1 MTTIQRVTGW
11 ICGLPDDFTNS
22 PISTPVEEE
31 AAPPQSQSRKRKKV
45 QEPSPPATVAD
56 MDDLET
62 PTNKR
67 QRLILATD
75 TELTPR
81 PLYDPSSD
89 PVKAPSL
96 SGSNTSGQSRSTSPL
111 KRQFLELRLDE
122 TGVEMRALSVD
133 TLKALP
139 NEDAAS
145 LLRIMRRIGTCKGFL
160 PENKREEILQDHGI
174 GDGDLDDWDSA
185 FKDSSAFD
193 DLPGRIPS
201 PGEIR
206 LVREWTTDCID
217 SKHEEAGWNDEVHF
231 RLLQAIF
238 REPGEKGG
246 GLFNITTRYAARSPV
261 DSNLILTKLD
271 SNTARP
277 HKNWLP
283 RSVGSKMVD
292 FCVYADTAYTDA
304 TSFKTHE
311 AFCRTT
317 LTKSVNQ
324 TDFQRLQMRP
334 IVLSIETKAGNQN
347 LDAAELQIG
356 VWHAAQWAFLRSS
369 LIAVKR
375 AHPNR
380 PATEQEIKAADEA
393 LASLRFI
400 PAVIVQGHRWLFV
413 LSTRQ
418 GHKTILWKEWQF
430 GSTSTVVETYQT
442 VAGIRHL
449 TAWAEKVYLPWFEKE
464 ILAYY
469 KPGLG

>member
-1 MTTIQRVTGW
+1 MSTTQRVTGW
-11 ICGLPDDFTNS
+11 IRGLPNDFTNS
-22 PISTPVEEE
+22 PVSPPAEEE
-31 AAPPQSQSRKRKKV
+31 APASQNQSHKRRKV

-56 MDDLET
+56 MDDPET

-67 QRLILATD
+67 QRLTLVTD

-81 PLYDPSSD
+81 PLYEPLSD
-89 PVKAPSL
+89 PRKAPSL
-96 SGSNTSGQSRSTSPL
+96 SGSNTSSQSRSTSPL

-122 TGVEMRALSVD
+122 TGVETRALSVD

-160 PENKREEILQDHGI
+160 PENKREEILQGHGI
-174 GDGDLDDWDSA
+174 GDSDLDDWDSA
-185 FKDSSAFD
+185 FKDSRAFD

-201 PGEIR
+201 SGEIR
-206 LVREWTTDCID
+206 LVCEWTTDCID
-217 SKHEEAGWNDEVHF
+217 FKHEEAGWNDEVHF

-246 GLFNITTRYAARSPV
+246 GLFNIAT
-261 DSNLILTKLD
+261 

-283 RSVGSKMVD
+283 RSAGSKLVD
-292 FCVYADTAYTDA
+292 FCVYADTAYIDA

-334 IVLSIETKAGNQN
+334 IVLSIETKAGNQS

-375 AHPNR
+375 AHPTR
-380 PATEQEIKAADEA
+380 PATEQEVKAADEA

-430 GSTSTVVETYQT
+430 GSTSTVVEAYQA
-442 VAGIRHL
+442 VAGIRQL
-449 TAWAEKVYLPWFEKE
+449 TAWAENVYLPWFEKE

-469 KPGLG
+469 KASLG

>member
-1 MTTIQRVTGW
+1 MKDLQRVIDW
-11 ICGLPDDFTNS
+11 IHSLPENSANAAFTS
-22 PISTPVEEE
+22 AEQQTWLS
-31 AAPPQSQSRKRKKV
+31 QRQSRKRKA

-56 MDDLET
+56 MEDPET

-67 QRLILATD
+67 QRLVLSKETD
-75 TELTPR
+75 LTPR
-81 PLYDPSSD
+81 PLYGPSSE

-122 TGVEMRALSVD
+122 TGVETRALSVD

-145 LLRIMRRIGTCKGFL
+145 LLRTMRRIGTCKGIL
-160 PENKREEILQDHGI
+160 PENKRQEILQDHGI
-174 GDGDLDDWDSA
+174 DEGDLDDWDSA

-193 DLPGRIPS
+193 HLPGRIPS

-206 LVREWTTDCID
+206 LVRELTTDCID
-217 SKHEEAGWNDEVHF
+217 FKHEEAGWNDEVHS

-238 REPGEKGG
+238 RPPGERSG
-246 GLFNITTRYAARSPV
+246 GLFNITTRWAAHAPV
-261 DSNLILTKLD
+261 DSHLILTKFN
-271 SNTARP
+271 STTARP

-283 RSVGSKMVD
+283 RSIGSKMVD
-292 FCVYADTAYTDA
+292 FCVYADTAYIDA
-304 TSFKTHE
+304 TSYKTHE

-317 LTKSVNQ
+317 LTKSVNH
-324 TDFQRLQMRP
+324 TDFQRLQMCP

-356 VWHAAQWAFLRSS
+356 VWHASQWAFLHSS

-375 AHPNR
+375 AVPAR
-380 PATEQEIKAADEA
+380 PATEQEIKAADQA
-393 LASLRFI
+393 LARLPFI

-413 LSTRQ
+413 LSTRR
-418 GHKTILWKEWQF
+418 GYKTILWKEWQF

-442 VAGIRHL
+442 VAGIRQL
-449 TAWAEKVYLPWFEKE
+449 TAWTETVYLPWFKKE
-464 ILAYY
+464 ILAHYE
-469 KPGLG
+469 PDLG